1 MSYYSGSI
9 DKIFNLLIG
18 SMTDHHLLEDT
29 FKIYDSFFCR
39 RLAIDD
45 DDGFRLMMMLLRF
58 KFLRFSFV
66 EIIMGR
72 CTFLSLFYFFLK

>member
-9 DKIFNLLIG
+9 AKIFNLLIG

-29 FKIYDSFFCR
+29 FKIYDSVFFCR

-45 DDGFRLMMMLLRF
+45 DGFRLMMMLRRF

-66 EIIMGR
+66 EIIVGR